1 MKLVLRF
8 LKPYRRLCGLTILAM
23 LLDVA
28 GGLIVPRLTA
38 DMINIGIESGSLSF
52 IIQKGLA
59 MLAATL
65 AGRRRSAAGKLAVCG
80 SVGKNRKRYEK
91 CRL

>member
-52 IIQKGLA
+52 IIQKGLQCWRPLLRQA
-59 MLAATL
+59 QERCWE
-65 AGRRRSAAGKLAVCG
+65 AGCVRI
-80 SVGKNRKRYEK
+80 
-91 CRL
+91 CRQK

>member
-52 IIQKGLA
+52 IILQCWRPLLRQARERCWEAGCVRICRQK
-59 MLAATL
+59 
-65 AGRRRSAAGKLAVCG
+65 
-80 SVGKNRKRYEK
+80 
-91 CRL
+91 